1 MKISGFE
8 MREAMLMAFAA
19 IRANKLRSFLTV
31 LGVLIGVSSVIGMV
45 SLITGLNNSMAK
57 QIESLGSNAIYV
69 SKIKPGISF
78 GPRSSEERNRKGI
91 VFEDAMAILEQC
103 SLIDAVSPEN
113 HYWSPGGNTARYE
126 QHEAMRPDLIGVL
139 PAFMTVNK
147 SEMSEGRFITEID
160 VHFKRMVCVI
170 GSAIADALFPGL
182 DPIGKDILVN
192 NHRYQVIGVVAKR
205 DSFLG
210 ENFNTFVLIPYSTF
224 AKLHPW
230 EKELWLQCHTGDP
243 TMIPAAID
251 QITELMRRRRGV
263 PYDKPEDFAVFTQ
276 DSLLEQYKSITGAI
290 YIAMT
295 VISSIGLMVG
305 GVGVMNIML
314 VSVTERTREI
324 GIRKAMGARR
334 SNIVWQFLIEAM
346 TLSGLGGVI
355 GILVGIL
362 ISVLVNAL
370 SPLPA
375 AVSVGWVI
383 IAFMVAVLVGLV
395 FGIYPA
401 YRAARVDP
409 IVSLRY
415 E

>member
-1 MKISGFE
+1 MKITGFE

-45 SLITGLNNSMAK
+45 SLITGLNNSMTE

-69 SKIKPGISF
+69 AKNKPGIHF

-91 VFEDAMAILEQC
+91 VFEDAMAIYEQC
-103 SLIDAVSPEN
+103 SLVDAVSPEN
-113 HYWSPGGNTARYE
+113 HYRAPGGNTVRYGE
-126 QHEAMRPDLIGVL
+126 NTGMQPDLVGVL
-139 PAFMTVNK
+139 PAYMTINK
-147 SEMSEGRFITEID
+147 SEMAEGRFITEID
-160 VHFKRMVCVI
+160 HHFKRMVCVI
-170 GSAIADALFPGL
+170 GSSIADALFAGL
-182 DPIGKDILVN
+182 DPVGKDILVN
-192 NHRYQVIGVVAKR
+192 NHRYQIIGVVAKR

-210 ENFNTFVLIPYSTF
+210 EDFNNFILIPYGTF

-230 EKELWLQCHTGDP
+230 EKELWLQCHTTDP
-243 TMIPAAID
+243 TLIPAAID

-276 DSLLEQYKSITGAI
+276 DSILEQYKSITGAI
-290 YIAMT
+290 YVAMT

-355 GILVGIL
+355 GIVFGIL
-362 ISVLVNAL
+362 IAFLVNAL

-375 AVSVGWVI
+375 AVSVSWI
-383 IAFMVAVLVGLV
+383 FIAFVVAVMVGLV

>member
-1 MKISGFE
+1 MKITGFE

-45 SLITGLNNSMAK
+45 SLITGLNDSMAK

-69 SKIKPGISF
+69 SKTKPGISF

-91 VFEDAMAILEQC
+91 VFEDAMAILEHC

-113 HYWSPGGNTARYE
+113 HYRQPGGNTARYE
-126 QHEAMRPDLIGVL
+126 QHEAMQPDLVGVL
-139 PAFMTVNK
+139 PAYMTVNK
-147 SEMSEGRFITEID
+147 SEISEGRFISEID

-170 GSAIADALFPGL
+170 GSSIADALFPGL
-182 DPIGKDILVN
+182 DPVGKDILVN
-192 NHRYQVIGVVAKR
+192 NHRYQVIGVVGKR

-210 ENFNTFVLIPYSTF
+210 EDLNSFVLTPYSTF

-230 EKELWLQCHTGDP
+230 EKELWLQCHTSDP
-243 TMIPAAID
+243 ALIPAAID

-276 DSLLEQYKSITGAI
+276 DSLLEQYKSITGVI
-290 YIAMT
+290 YVAMT
-295 VISSIGLMVG
+295 VISSIGLLVG

-355 GILVGIL
+355 GIAFGMF
-362 ISVLVNAL
+362 ISLLVNAL

-375 AVSVGWVI
+375 SVSVVWVA
-383 IAFMVAVLVGLV
+383 IAFLVAVLVGLI

-401 YRAARVDP
+401 YRAAGVDP

>member
-1 MKISGFE
+1 
-8 MREAMLMAFAA
+8 
-19 IRANKLRSFLTV
+19 
-31 LGVLIGVSSVIGMV
+31 
-45 SLITGLNNSMAK
+45 MAK

-69 SKIKPGISF
+69 SKTKPGISF

-91 VFEDAMAILEQC
+91 VFEDAMAIFEQC

-113 HYWSPGGNTARYE
+113 HYRAPGGNTAHYE
-126 QHEAMRPDLIGVL
+126 QHEALRPDLVGVL
-139 PAFMTVNK
+139 PAYMTVNK
-147 SEMSEGRFITEID
+147 SEISEGRFLSEVD

-170 GSAIADALFPGL
+170 GSSIADALFPGL
-182 DPIGKDILVN
+182 DPVGKDILVN
-192 NHRYQVIGVVAKR
+192 THRYQVIGVVAKR

-210 ENFNTFVLIPYSTF
+210 EDLNTFILIPYSTF

-230 EKELWLQCHTGDP
+230 EKELWLQCHTSNP
-243 TMIPAAID
+243 TVIPAAID

-276 DSLLEQYKSITGAI
+276 DSLLEQYKSITGVI

-346 TLSGLGGVI
+346 TLSGLGGV
-355 GILVGIL
+355 VGIL
-362 ISVLVNAL
+362 FGILIGVLVNLL

-375 AVSVGWVI
+375 AVSVVWVC
-383 IAFMVAVLVGLV
+383 IAFTVAVLVGLV

-401 YRAARVDP
+401 YRAAKVDP